1 MEKIT
6 NLEELRDEI
15 ERLERKS
22 KFQQEALRERAHG
35 LYEQLKPG
43 NILKNSFNQFIHEPG
58 KKGQVVN
65 ALLGVGAGFL
75 LRRFM
80 PGKQASIVKKAVGT
94 ALQVGVANLVA
105 SKAGSWKKKF
115 GRLFGRKKDDSHDG
129 TLSISKY

>member
-1 MEKIT
+1 MERIT
-6 NLEELRDEI
+6 NLEELRIEI
-15 ERLERKS
+15 DTLERNVKIR
-22 KFQQEALRERAHG
+22 EASLKERAHG

-75 LRRFM
+75 LRRFI
-80 PGKQASIVKKAVGT
+80 PGKQGSMIKKAVGT

-105 SKAGSWKKKF
+105 RKAGSWKKKV
-115 GRLFGRKKDDSHDG
+115 GQLFGRKRDDSHNG
-129 TLSISKY
+129 NLIAKY